1 MGCTLGDYKFLYGFI
16 SLVKPS
22 LVLDIGTNHGL
33 SAIVMAMALRD
44 CGLDKSK
51 ILTIDIDEGF
61 LKIADAQICSLGL
74 SKYIDIRCCT
84 SSELESELFFDVVF
98 LDGDHTLSGCL
109 KDFDNV
115 KRRATYVLIH
125 DTINV
130 DDIKEAV
137 KIIKNKGQYE
147 ALDLDIGREGE
158 QWSENMI
165 VYRSYPGI
173 MIVKVGK

>member
-1 MGCTLGDYKFLYGFI
+1 L
-16 SLVKPS
+16 
-22 LVLDIGTNHGL
+22 N
-33 SAIVMAMALRD
+33 
-44 CGLDKSK
+44 
-51 ILTIDIDEGF
+51 
-61 LKIADAQICSLGL
+61 
-74 SKYIDIRCCT
+74 
-84 SSELESELFFDVVF
+84 
-98 LDGDHTLSGCL
+98 GCL

-115 KRRATYVLIH
+115 KRRATYILIH

-147 ALDLDIGREGE
+147 AINLDIGKEGE